1 MLPVATNGI
10 RLRSIISRVGWSRHV
25 VVCLCQS
32 RRDESDV
39 DQPSANSFQAAAT
52 TTTPSSSSSPPTRP
66 TTPISKVVPLL
77 HLQTSP
83 SRAELEVVV
92 TCERSAH
99 VLRRTCQL
107 SQKIAQAPTSLGLPS
122 TESIDAGHVTAV
134 LERSMGTP
142 QEFAQRP
149 QYAQFGSTFSLL
161 HAACRWFMSKKRCA
175 KHNRI
180 LDVRASLVIRNL
192 YDGVDEGE
200 EEDPKN
206 QDPEPDRE
214 NGMEMSRVPFS
225 DLVKD
230 FPNSYQCLA
239 AVDQGV
245 VVHGVLHLA
254 EINALKR
261 QIAELSEKLDGK

>member
-1 MLPVATNGI
+1 MLVP
-10 RLRSIISRVGWSRHV
+10 S
-25 VVCLCQS
+25 QS
-32 RRDESDV
+32 RA
-39 DQPSANSFQAAAT
+39 PG
-52 TTTPSSSSSPPTRP
+52 PPACSNQEMKEVRP
-66 TTPISKVVPLL
+66 TFTP
-77 HLQTSP
+77 
-83 SRAELEVVV
+83 R
-92 TCERSAH
+92 
-99 VLRRTCQL
+99 
-107 SQKIAQAPTSLGLPS
+107 
-122 TESIDAGHVTAV
+122 
-134 LERSMGTP
+134 

-230 FPNSYQCLA
+230 FPNSYQSMESSIWRRSML
-239 AVDQGV
+239 
-245 VVHGVLHLA
+245 
-254 EINALKR
+254 
-261 QIAELSEKLDGK
+261 